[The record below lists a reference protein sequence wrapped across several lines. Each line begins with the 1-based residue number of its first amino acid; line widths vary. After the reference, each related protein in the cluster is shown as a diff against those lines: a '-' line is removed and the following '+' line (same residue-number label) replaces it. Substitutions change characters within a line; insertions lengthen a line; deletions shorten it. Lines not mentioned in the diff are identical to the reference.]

1 MIVSDLLTDLV
12 ANLVGISILTD
23 SALPDVHA
31 FREHAL
37 GKNDAQRD
45 VYTITITILHRHT

>member
-12 ANLVGISILTD
+12 ANLVGILILTD